1 MQILD
6 KTLPVLP
13 FTYAQWLEQT
23 GQPAEDA
30 NRTQKIL
37 AMTRPASPE
46 LVALNLCIENYTFVV
61 ARDRYDRLIAAFEKW
76 KRLKEQ
82 SYENWSKS
90 KRNISKKGSLVSVM
104 QEIFGES
111 NYLKYERKT
120 RETILMFLSKLECSE
135 SSYQFITD
143 GVIDNL
149 FDFANNAASLQAQT
163 VASSIDAAGR
173 TFNNLN
179 LKERVLDRLV
189 ERTKS
194 MSAKDVLQL
203 ASRPLPAMNQALVTK
218 VTQFVEARAK
228 SIEEFFRAEFG
239 QPVRLRTIDLDERFE
254 KAGQVQ
260 RNLTKSLVTFLCPI
274 VGAVV
279 TDSFDVI
286 DSLLDTAAA
295 SLVKIEQRARERK
308 ISIKPGISQM
318 LASTLRK
325 EMTSDIA
332 EGVYNI
338 AKTSGKLAVDAK
350 SAALA
355 SPVYSIIL
363 SALEIL
369 WQMIR
374 RHFQIQRMNQMFRDA
389 QALYQKKDVLT
400 LGDFN
405 SWFSDS
411 ISRTPAVA
419 AVILNSGILVD
430 KVSFYQLIKDD
441 AVVDQSVFDAAVA
454 HLQTLIEFS
463 SEYLEQTGFEIS
475 STVPEFEIYLQPAKR
490 AQASGLARLISGVQ
504 AGVGA
509 E

>member
-37 AMTRPASPE
+37 AMARPASPE

-90 KRNISKKGSLVSVM
+90 RRNISKKGSLVSVM

-111 NYLKYERKT
+111 NYLKYEKKT

-228 SIEEFFRAEFG
+228 SIEEF
-239 QPVRLRTIDLDERFE
+239 
-254 KAGQVQ
+254 
-260 RNLTKSLVTFLCPI
+260 
-274 VGAVV
+274 
-279 TDSFDVI
+279 
-286 DSLLDTAAA
+286 
-295 SLVKIEQRARERK
+295 
-308 ISIKPGISQM
+308 
-318 LASTLRK
+318 
-325 EMTSDIA
+325 
-332 EGVYNI
+332 
-338 AKTSGKLAVDAK
+338 
-350 SAALA
+350 
-355 SPVYSIIL
+355 
-363 SALEIL
+363 
-369 WQMIR
+369 
-374 RHFQIQRMNQMFRDA
+374 
-389 QALYQKKDVLT
+389 
-400 LGDFN
+400 
-405 SWFSDS
+405 
-411 ISRTPAVA
+411 
-419 AVILNSGILVD
+419 
-430 KVSFYQLIKDD
+430 
-441 AVVDQSVFDAAVA
+441 
-454 HLQTLIEFS
+454 
-463 SEYLEQTGFEIS
+463 
-475 STVPEFEIYLQPAKR
+475 
-490 AQASGLARLISGVQ
+490 
-504 AGVGA
+504 
-509 E
+509 